1 MPELKCNVHTCVH
14 NKNYLCDLDA
24 IEVAGSEAQVSR
36 DTSCA
41 SFVEKKGDEYSNS
54 MREGTPLSTVKCH
67 AVQCQYNESCDC
79 HAGKISVGG
88 HNACQSEE
96 TECASFEKE
105 M

>member
-1 MPELKCNVHTCVH
+1 MLELKCNVHTCVH

-24 IEVAGSEAQVSR
+24 IEVAGSEAKVSR

-41 SFVEKKGDEYSNS
+41 SFEEKKGDSYSNS
-54 MREGTPLSTVKCH
+54 MREGTTLSKVKCH
-67 AVQCQYNESCDC
+67 AVKCKYNENCDC

-88 HNACQSEE
+88 NDACRTEE

-105 M
+105 